1 MTSPRPRAR
10 ALPVLL
16 LTAVAAGAAPF
27 VAPNGP
33 FAPTYAE
40 DLPGVSP
47 LPSGGESRT
56 LDAWLANV
64 CGENVTRRML
74 VREIGPQEPDEPEV
88 AYERRLRDRLVIR
101 TINGVMAWK
110 AKLFGLDPRP
120 SVVDEI
126 VKQEADAAVRAA
138 RERDPGITFEGLL
151 RKRGQSLDE
160 FKAILAREL
169 VVQNYRSIL
178 FNGTQGKRAQIDV
191 EPAPA
196 ECRRLYENHRADFDQ
211 AAGVRVATFSAS
223 PETYLE
229 ASGDRYD
236 VAVETARKRVE
247 TLAAEVAAGR
257 APADVARAHQLEV
270 GMWSASGPDA
280 WVEKGRGGTTL
291 EEVDAWAFDPARRVG
306 DRKVVDGPRGMV
318 AAYVILAV
326 RASRTKTYDEALPVV
341 MNRIRSTRQKR
352 FWMHHMLEVMASA
365 PVKPPMLVEEIS
377 EQLRTQLQRLDED
390 PVDREIR
397 LR

>member
-1 MTSPRPRAR
+1 MTPSRPRAR
-10 ALPVLL
+10 TLPVLML
-16 LTAVAAGAAPF
+16 SAIAAAVTPTLAPSPA
-27 VAPNGP
+27 V
-33 FAPTYAE
+33 AE
-40 DLPGVSP
+40 DLPSGAP
-47 LPSGGESRT
+47 APSGGDGRT
-56 LDAWLANV
+56 LDQWLANV
-64 CGENVTRRML
+64 CGETVTRRML

-88 AYERRLRDRLVIR
+88 AYERRLRDRLVMR

-126 VKQEADAAVRAA
+126 VQKEADEAVKAA

-169 VVQNYRSIL
+169 VVQNYRAIL
-178 FNGTQGKRAQIDV
+178 FNGTPGKRAQIDV

-196 ECRRLYENHRADFDQ
+196 ECRRLYDNHRASFDQ
-211 AAGVRVATFSAS
+211 AAGVRVATFAAS

-236 VAVETARKRVE
+236 VAVESARKKVE
-247 TLAAEVAAGR
+247 SLAAQVASGR
-257 APADVARAHQLEV
+257 TPADVAKANKLEQ
-270 GMWSASGPDA
+270 GSWSASAADA
-280 WVEKGRGGTTL
+280 WVEKGRGGTSL

-306 DRKVVDGPRGMV
+306 ETKVVDGPRGMV
-318 AAYVILAV
+318 IAYVILAV
-326 RASRTKTYDEALPVV
+326 RPSRTKSYDEALPDV
-341 MNRIRSTRQKR
+341 MNRIRSTRQRR

-377 EQLRTQLQRLDED
+377 DQLRTQLQRLDED
-390 PVDREIR
+390 PIDREIR

>member
-1 MTSPRPRAR
+1 MTPSRPRAR
-10 ALPVLL
+10 ALPVLML
-16 LTAVAAGAAPF
+16 SALATVAPTLAPAAGLAPAF
-27 VAPNGP
+27 
-33 FAPTYAE
+33 AE

-47 LPSGGESRT
+47 APSGGDSRT
-56 LDAWLANV
+56 LDTWLANV
-64 CGENVTRRML
+64 CGETITRRML
-74 VREIGPQEPDEPEV
+74 VREIGPQEADEPEI
-88 AYERRLRDRLVIR
+88 AYERRLRDRLVTR

-120 SVVDEI
+120 SVVDDV
-126 VKQEADAAVRAA
+126 VKKEADEAVKAA
-138 RERDPGITFEGLL
+138 RERDPGITFEELL

-160 FKAILAREL
+160 FKALLAREL
-169 VVQNYRSIL
+169 VVQNYRYIL
-178 FNGTQGKRAQIDV
+178 FNGTPGKRAQIDV

-196 ECRRLYENHRADFDQ
+196 ECRRLYDTHRAAFDQ
-211 AAGVRVATFSAS
+211 AAGVRVASFYAS

-236 VAVETARKRVE
+236 IAVETARKKVE
-247 TLAAEVAAGR
+247 ALAAEVRAGR
-257 APADVARAHQLEV
+257 AAADVAKANKLEP

-291 EEVDAWAFDPARRVG
+291 EEVDAWAFDPARRIG
-306 DRKVVDGPRGMV
+306 DTKVVDGPRGMI
-318 AAYVILAV
+318 AGYVVLAV
-326 RASRTKTYDEALPVV
+326 RPSRTKTYDEALPDV
-341 MNRIRSTRQKR
+341 MKRIRSTRQTR

-377 EQLRTQLQRLDED
+377 DQLRNQLKRLDED
-390 PVDREIR
+390 PIDREIR